1 MVTLGLGELVAA
13 CFLMFPGFFGGE
25 AGVTLQRTR
34 VPSMLGLD
42 YGRGAAQ
49 LLLTAAWTA
58 AVLLGVHW
66 LSRTPFGLATLA
78 VRENAQRIEYLGFR
92 TATVR
97 WVSMA
102 VASTLAGVAGAL
114 SALAYEI
121 VTVDAVSLH
130 LSANVLLM
138 TVIGGL
144 GSLWGPLVGALFLTV
159 MQSVVSDWTRAWLF
173 YYGFVFVVLVWLAPE
188 GITGL
193 WQAARRQRPAPRTR
207 GAGAAVRAA
216 AGGLH
221 RDRVPGGAGR
231 AHAAARLEAPG
242 PGRPAGPAVG
252 IGPGGGR
259 AAGARA
265 APHRRR
271 RGRCMNALELQ
282 GLHKRFGLTEV
293 IRGTDLAVRDGE
305 RLALIGPN
313 GAGKSTLFALVSGQ
327 LVPDAGCI
335 RLFGQDLAG
344 QPPHTAARAGL
355 GRSFQVSNLFGAL
368 SVADNL
374 RIAAMWSQ
382 GQRLSLWTALRRH
395 APLQQQVVACWTCW
409 SWATAPTRWR
419 ASSAM
424 PSSACWRSASRW
436 PAVHAACCWTSPPRA

>member
-1 MVTLGLGELVAA
+1 MRLLRASLPAMVLLALLLPVLTGGGHAMQLATQVLVLCCFGLSYQLLFGRTGMLSFGHAVSFGLAAFGTAHAVRALAGVPVYELLPLAGAAVGALCGLLLGYPVTRRSGIAFAMVTLGLGELVAA

-66 LSRTPFGLATLA
+66 LSHTPFGLATLA

-144 GSLWGPLVGALFLTV
+144 GSLWGPLVGALFLTG

-193 WQAARRQRPAPRTR
+193 WQAARRQRPAPRRVALALLFALLLVVFIETAYQVALGEPTR
-207 GAGAAVRAA
+207 LPGWKHLGPGALQGLLWASGLAVAALLARGLRRTDDAGAGA
-216 AGGLH
+216 
-221 RDRVPGGAGR
+221 
-231 AHAAARLEAPG
+231 
-242 PGRPAGPAVG
+242 
-252 IGPGGGR
+252 
-259 AAGARA
+259 
-265 APHRRR
+265 
-271 RGRCMNALELQ
+271 
-282 GLHKRFGLTEV
+282 
-293 IRGTDLAVRDGE
+293 
-305 RLALIGPN
+305 
-313 GAGKSTLFALVSGQ
+313 
-327 LVPDAGCI
+327 
-335 RLFGQDLAG
+335 
-344 QPPHTAARAGL
+344 
-355 GRSFQVSNLFGAL
+355 
-368 SVADNL
+368 
-374 RIAAMWSQ
+374 
-382 GQRLSLWTALRRH
+382 
-395 APLQQQVVACWTCW
+395 
-409 SWATAPTRWR
+409 
-419 ASSAM
+419 
-424 PSSACWRSASRW
+424 
-436 PAVHAACCWTSPPRA
+436 